1 MTYYDILNSA
11 IAAVCENV
19 ANTSAV
25 EDYFTRGEFLLA
37 SFVTQYARLDGYYR
51 KAHKMEAKAI
61 ETDMIAVDP
70 EEDFPL
76 CDVFIPVSVHYVAA
90 GLVIDE
96 NEEMSDKFFDRYING
111 ILEIRNAIPAEQGAI
126 VDRYGLT

>member
-1 MTYYDILNSA
+1 
-11 IAAVCENV
+11 
-19 ANTSAV
+19 
-25 EDYFTRGEFLLA
+25 
-37 SFVTQYARLDGYYR
+37 
-51 KAHKMEAKAI
+51 MEAKAI

-76 CDVFIPVSVHYVAA
+76 CDIFIPISVHYVAA

-126 VDRYGLT
+126 VDRYGLD